1 VSLRI
6 AVHLDG
12 VLANPKSERLPQA
25 ARIENFWESLSEI
38 EPDAVSHLAKMAE
51 SRQWEV
57 IFLTSRTPTAG
68 ATAQVQSQR
77 WLESKGFPLAS
88 VYDAQGSRGR
98 IADALGLDIVID
110 DRPDNCVDV
119 VVNSEA
125 RAILVWRGD
134 EKTVPEDARRRDI
147 RIVKSATECVDLLAT
162 VNAEVQKPGLVARIR
177 RMLGLKEAALQQ
189 TS

>member
-1 VSLRI
+1 VPLRI

-12 VLANPKSERLPQA
+12 VLANPTSERLPQA
-25 ARIENFWESLSEI
+25 ERIENFWESLSEI
-38 EPDAVSHLAKMAE
+38 EPDAVSHLAKMAAT
-51 SRQWEV
+51 RQWEI
-57 IFLTSRTPTAG
+57 IFLTSRPPTAG

-77 WLESKGFPLAS
+77 WLESKGFPLPS

-98 IADALGLDIVID
+98 IAEALGLDIVID

-119 VVNSEA
+119 VVNSQA

-134 EKTVPEDARRRDI
+134 ENTVPEGARRRDI
-147 RIVKSATECVDLLAT
+147 GIVKSATECVDLLAT
-162 VNAEVQKPGLVARIR
+162 VDAEVQAPSLLTRIK